1 MAFNVLSVFF
11 PCAVGIT
18 HHPVVP
24 PEVTVGA
31 CLGVDPGDASPAVPP
46 SDAGKD
52 PPAIWTSG
60 ESQGGEGG
68 ILCVYQFTFLSTFG
82 IMRILKTFDY
92 NEYQNE
98 SLKYKLNVIYE
109 KKPQF
114 SYYAVITV
122 R

>member
-1 MAFNVLSVFF
+1 MAFSVFF

-18 HHPVVP
+18 RHPVVL
-24 PEVTVGA
+24 PEVTVVA
-31 CLGVDPGDASPAVPP
+31 CLGVDLGDASPAVPP
-46 SDAGKD
+46 SDVGKD

-68 ILCVYQFTFLSTFG
+68 ILCVYQLIFLLTFG
-82 IMRILKTFDY
+82 IMRILKTFDN

-109 KKPQF
+109 KKTSFLIMQ
-114 SYYAVITV
+114 
-122 R
+122 

>member
-1 MAFNVLSVFF
+1 MNYILALYCSLAFNILSLIF
-11 PCAVGIT
+11 PCAVGII

-68 ILCVYQFTFLSTFG
+68 ILCVYQLIFL
-82 IMRILKTFDY
+82 
-92 NEYQNE
+92 
-98 SLKYKLNVIYE
+98 
-109 KKPQF
+109 
-114 SYYAVITV
+114 
-122 R
+122 